1 MSVYSTQKTEKSP
14 KPRRQ
19 KAARRLQA
27 MEERLVSDHRL
38 LPLPDA
44 PVWKPMG

>member
-1 MSVYSTQKTEKSP
+1 MHATHKTEKSP

-27 MEERLVSDHRL
+27 MEERQVSDHRL

-44 PVWKPMG
+44 PAWKPMG